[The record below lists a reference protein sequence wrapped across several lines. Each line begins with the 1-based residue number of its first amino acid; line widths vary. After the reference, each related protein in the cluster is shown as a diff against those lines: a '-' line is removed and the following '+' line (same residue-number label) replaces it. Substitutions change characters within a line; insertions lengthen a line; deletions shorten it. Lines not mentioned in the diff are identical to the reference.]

1 MNHTI
6 RFFMKMDYQDP
17 FLKNLCRNYILGRVI
32 SWAAFL
38 VNNENFCPNIYSK

>member
-17 FLKNLCRNYILGRVI
+17 FLKNLCRNYKVESFHGPLFF
-32 SWAAFL
+32 WA
-38 VNNENFCPNIYSK
+38 ENFCPNIYSK

>member
-17 FLKNLCRNYILGRVI
+17 FLKNLCRNYKVVI

-38 VNNENFCPNIYSK
+38 VNNENLYPNIYSK